1 MHLHILGICGTF
13 MGGVAVLA
21 RALGHRV
28 SGSDER
34 AYPPMSDALRAAG
47 IAVEEGYDP
56 VHLRT
61 PPDCVIIGNALTRGN
76 PSVEHVLN
84 RGLPFTSGPQWLA
97 EEVLRG
103 RWVLAVSGTHG
114 KTSTAS
120 MLAHILARAGR
131 DPGFLVGGV
140 PHDFGFSARLGAP
153 DAPFV
158 VEADEYDSAL
168 FDKRAKFV
176 HYLPRTLIINNIE
189 FDHAD
194 IYDDLN
200 AIRRQFHHLVR
211 TLPGKG
217 LILRAHHDEQ
227 IDRVLGMGCWTA
239 TETFGLDAGDWSAG
253 ARADD
258 GSAFDVRQDGV
269 RMGRV
274 EWPLIGRH
282 NVMNALAAVA
292 AAHHVGVGPGHA
304 IVALSCFTGVKRRL
318 ELRGRVGDVSV
329 YDDFAHHPSAIA
341 ATLGALRARVGG
353 ARILAVL
360 DPASNTMR
368 LGVHRDALAPA
379 MREADLAWLYRRPG
393 LEWRPAPPASEVGG
407 RLRVADTT
415 EAILDE
421 CVRCAAPGD
430 HLLVMSNSAFEGLP
444 ERLVRALEE
453 SFGTRPPEADP
464 GTGDRDSG
472 GV

>member
-56 VHLRT
+56 ARLAAA
-61 PPDCVIIGNALTRGN
+61 PDRVIVGNALTRGN
-76 PSVEHVLN
+76 PAVEHVLN

-131 DPGFLVGGV
+131 DPGFLVGGM
-140 PHDFGFSARLGAP
+140 PRDFGCSARLGAR

-176 HYLPRTLIINNIE
+176 HYLPRTLIVNNIE

-194 IYDDLN
+194 IFDDLN

-211 TLPGKG
+211 TLPGEG
-217 LILRAHHDEQ
+217 LILRAHRDEQ
-227 IDRVLGMGCWTA
+227 IDRVLRMGCWTA
-239 TETFGLDAGDWSAG
+239 TATFGLDAGDWSAG
-253 ARADD
+253 APAAD
-258 GSAFDVRQDGV
+258 GSAFEVRRGGV
-269 RMGRV
+269 PSGRV

-292 AAHHVGVGPGHA
+292 AAHHAGVDPGFS
-304 IVALSCFTGVKRRL
+304 VRALCRFTGVRRRL
-318 ELRGRVGDVSV
+318 ELRGRVGEVSV

-341 ATLGALRARVGG
+341 ATLDALRSHVGG
-353 ARILAVL
+353 GRILAIL

-379 MREADLAWLYRRPG
+379 MREADLAWLYRPPG
-393 LEWRPAPPASEVGG
+393 LQWQPSGASGAG
-407 RLRVADTT
+407 NGLRVADTT
-415 EAILDE
+415 EEILDE
-421 CVRCAAPGD
+421 CVRRAAPGD
-430 HLLVMSNSAFEGLP
+430 HLLVMSNGAFEALP
-444 ERLVRALEE
+444 ERLVQALRAKYGDR
-453 SFGTRPPEADP
+453 SPGAVDP
-464 GTGDRDSG
+464 GSG
-472 GV
+472 GA